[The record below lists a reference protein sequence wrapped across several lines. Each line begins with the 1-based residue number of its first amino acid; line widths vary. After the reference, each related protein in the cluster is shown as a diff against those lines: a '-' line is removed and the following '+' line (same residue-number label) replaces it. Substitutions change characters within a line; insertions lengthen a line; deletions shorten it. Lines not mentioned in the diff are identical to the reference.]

1 MGSSD
6 PARLCTGDARI
17 AALLCANRRIRLH
30 PKLPKGMTA
39 LSVRRLRL
47 GSGMLEVEVNRNADG
62 DFTIRMITNTTG
74 WNIEEGWHDKLESN
88 FLQTKVLY

>member
-1 MGSSD
+1 MFGL
-6 PARLCTGDARI
+6 RLDY
-17 AALLCANRRIRLH
+17 ANRRICLN

-47 GSGMLEVEVNRNADG
+47 GSGMLEVEVIRNADG

-74 WNIEEGWHDKLESN
+74 WNIEEGRHDKSESN
-88 FLQTKVLY
+88 FSQTKVLY